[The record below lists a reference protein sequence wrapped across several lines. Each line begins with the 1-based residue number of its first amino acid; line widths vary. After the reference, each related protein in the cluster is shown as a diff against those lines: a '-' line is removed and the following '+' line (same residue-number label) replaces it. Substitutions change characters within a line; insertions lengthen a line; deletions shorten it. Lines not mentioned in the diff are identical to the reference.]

1 MEMKVNPAPSSGRR
15 AIPQPG
21 KEEQQLK
28 AKCREFEAVLL
39 KQLVEAMQ
47 GETGLFGQGVQG
59 DYFRSLFAEEMA
71 KELAKDPGMGLA
83 ESLYR
88 ALAASREEEQPVSLD
103 HGPDR

>member
-1 MEMKVNPAPSSGRR
+1 MEMKINPTLSSGRMTT
-15 AIPQPG
+15 PKPV
-21 KEEQQLK
+21 KEDRQLK
-28 AKCREFEAVLL
+28 EKCREFEAVLL
-39 KQLVEAMQ
+39 KQLLEAMQ

-88 ALAASREEEQPVSLD
+88 ALTSTREE
-103 HGPDR
+103 

>member
-1 MEMKVNPAPSSGRR
+1 MEMKVNPVPFSGRTVTS
-15 AIPQPG
+15 QPV
-21 KEEQQLK
+21 KEDQQLK
-28 AKCREFEAVLL
+28 AKCREFEAILL

-47 GETGLFGQGVQG
+47 GETGLFGQGLQG

-88 ALAASREEEQPVSLD
+88 ALMATRQD
-103 HGPDR
+103 